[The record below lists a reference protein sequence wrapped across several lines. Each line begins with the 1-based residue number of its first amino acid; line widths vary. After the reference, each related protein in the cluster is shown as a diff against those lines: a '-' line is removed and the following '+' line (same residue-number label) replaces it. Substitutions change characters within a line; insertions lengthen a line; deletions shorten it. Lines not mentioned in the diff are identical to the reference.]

1 MPSPPEK
8 STLELA
14 EQELRRRLENHAL
27 AQDIPGGQLATL
39 FVNLQ
44 KAEKPPEEEDTGPQQ
59 SVLDLIR
66 GSDLSVERKREI
78 IADEVRRLRRMVEEL
93 EQEALN
99 E

>member
-14 EQELRRRLENHAL
+14 EQELRRRLENTVEA
-27 AQDIPGGQLATL
+27 ADIPGGQLATL
-39 FVNLQ
+39 YVNLS
-44 KAEKPPEEEDTGPQQ
+44 KAEKPPEDEDTGPQK
-59 SVLDLIR
+59 SVLELVRDADLPA
-66 GSDLSVERKREI
+66 ERKREL
-78 IADEVRRLRRMVEEL
+78 IAAEVRRLRRMVEEL

>member
-1 MPSPPEK
+1 MSPPEK

-14 EQELRRRLENHAL
+14 EQELRRRLENPIA
-27 AQDIPGGQLATL
+27 AKDIPGGQLATL

-44 KAEKPPEEEDTGPQQ
+44 KAEKPPEDEDTGPQK
-59 SVLDLIR
+59 SVLELVRDADLP
-66 GSDLSVERKREI
+66 VERKRELI
-78 IADEVRRLRRMVEEL
+78 RVEVKRLRRMVEEL